1 MSATTAA
8 SRSRLT
14 RIADAVA
21 VSDRLALV
29 PGRRATAARTPFVV
43 LVVAMLVGGV
53 VGLLAFNTQ
62 MQQRSF
68 AASRLQAE
76 ATALTAEQQGLRMQL
91 QGLRDPQHL
100 AVAAKRLGM
109 VVPATPAFL
118 MLGSGRIVGAATPTT
133 TGDAMA
139 IRPPAAPKPASLNP
153 PAKIVRVPAKATT
166 KAATKTTTRSGA
178 KKSGA
183 HGAASTRSTTRHGK
197 N

>member
-153 PAKIVRVPAKATT
+153 PAKIVRVPAKA
-166 KAATKTTTRSGA
+166 ATKTTTRSGA